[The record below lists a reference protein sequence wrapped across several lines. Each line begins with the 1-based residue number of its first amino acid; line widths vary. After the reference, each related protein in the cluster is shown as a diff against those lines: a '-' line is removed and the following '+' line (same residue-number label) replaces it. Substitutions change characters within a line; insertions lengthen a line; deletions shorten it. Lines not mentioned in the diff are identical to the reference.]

1 MFACSFLS
9 FFLAAKFFCHLRLS
23 SLPMLKLL
31 GSSSSVL
38 STAAFVIVIA
48 DACASWGIIV
58 LSLGSSSVEALDLA
72 VAVFNDVASSSS
84 SRVGN
89 KPAKNSTCSSSNSSC
104 HSVLVCFAFQLLPQR
119 RLQRYLRFKMRVMM
133 CCGNLEEVENI
144 SSVGL
149 DFYSLFFRAKK
160 ACHLS
165 NFELSLFSVFL
176 QRNGC

>member
-1 MFACSFLS
+1 LS
-9 FFLAAKFFCHLRLS
+9 LRV
-23 SLPMLKLL
+23 LKLL

-48 DACASWGIIV
+48 DAYVSWIIV
-58 LSLGSSSVEALDLA
+58 LSLGSSSIEALDLA
-72 VAVFNDVASSSS
+72 VAVFDDVASSSS

-89 KPAKNSTCSSSNSSC
+89 KTVKNNTCSSSNLSC
-104 HSVLVCFAFQLLPQR
+104 HSVLVFFAFQLLPQR
-119 RLQRYLRFKMRVMM
+119 RLHKYLWFKMRVMM
-133 CCGNLEEVENI
+133 WCGNLEGVENI

-149 DFYSLFFRAKK
+149 DFYSFFFRAKK

-176 QRNGC
+176 QRNGCWKRMELLDLDA